1 MKFSQAYVELQSL
14 TRRPGVRHVNP
25 ERARSCS
32 SSAWMVTVS
41 LPQLTRSWHAAN
53 LPGVH
58 EELGQNNHLGHNV
71 IMVGDVRAA
80 SAAAV
85 YARAIEI
92 LLKGAPHRSF
102 HLLRP
107 RTAAAPQ
114 APRHPETTVMGF
126 ADRCKAVPRP

>member
-1 MKFSQAYVELQSL
+1 VHSHHQVHLERKYPLAVQEEGGGISHAWNMKEQNHEAQS
-14 TRRPGVRHVNP
+14 TRQSHSHIAEEVRSP
-25 ERARSCS
+25 MS
-32 SSAWMVTVS
+32 S
-41 LPQLTRSWHAAN
+41 LE
-53 LPGVH
+53 G
-58 EELGQNNHLGHNV
+58 LGHNV